1 MGDVLE
7 VKNSQNQLIDGFVQ
21 LISNTLGLSVQPQM
35 HQPLWQHVLL
45 RVKVLHLNSP
55 TVYYQWLAS
64 HCHIPTEDPEWR
76 EFINLLSITE
86 SYFFRDQGQFLLL
99 KHRLLPE
106 LIQRKRAIGRSQAQ
120 TLRVWSA
127 GCSTGEE
134 AYSLAI
140 LIKELIPPDEDWKIS
155 IIGTDINQAAVEQAR
170 QGLYSNWSFR
180 LVSPEVQKTYFQPH
194 RRGWEIDPTIRQMV
208 NFHVKNLVPDS
219 KPLPPGDIPNL
230 HALDLIVCRN
240 VFIYFSASA
249 IAQVLA
255 AFHHALAP
263 GGYLLTGHTELY
275 SQQSIPFKTRAFPE
289 SIAYQREIHPVPT
302 PTAQPLRPAAS
313 SPNSTPPLALS
324 PAAAPEIIPPPA
336 RIHSLDS
343 KPRSTPALSNKLEQA
358 RVQNQATTPTDS
370 NTKKLS
376 EIIQLI
382 DQKAYSEAIG
392 KAKQLIAQNNQQQLQ
407 LYCLLA
413 EVYANLG
420 DYADAIEA
428 CHQALR
434 FDPLTADPLYILAQ
448 ISQEQGDLESAKGF
462 LRRVI
467 YLNPMAGYAY
477 FELGC
482 LYEQQGNLD
491 KAQRNWKSTLGVLKQ
506 LSPDTPVDWRK
517 GVTVEELCA
526 VVEQK
531 LIN

>member
-1 MGDVLE
+1 MLE
-7 VKNSQNQLIDGFVQ
+7 VTNSQNQLIDGFVR
-21 LISNTLGLSVQPQM
+21 LIANTLGLSVQPQM
-35 HQPLWQHVLL
+35 HQMLWQRVLQ
-45 RVKVLHLNSP
+45 RVKALHLNSP
-55 TVYYQWLAS
+55 AVYYQWLAS
-64 HCHIPTEDPEWR
+64 RCHMANDDPEWR

-106 LIQRKRAIGRSQAQ
+106 LIQRKRAIGRSQAR
-120 TLRVWSA
+120 TLRIWSA

-155 IIGTDINQAAVEQAR
+155 IIGTDINQVAVEQAR
-170 QGLYSNWSFR
+170 QGIYSNWSFR

-208 NFHVKNLVPDS
+208 NFHVKNLLLDA
-219 KPLPPGDIPNL
+219 KALPPGDVPNL

-249 IAQVLA
+249 IAQVLTV
-255 AFHHALAP
+255 FHHTLAP

-289 SIAYQREIHPVPT
+289 SIAYQRESHAVPT
-302 PTAQPLRPAAS
+302 QPQILYPAMSSSSALPLVTLPTVVPETAKPRVLAPQSKPMPTAALGNRLESAS
-313 SPNSTPPLALS
+313 VPTQVA
-324 PAAAPEIIPPPA
+324 
-336 RIHSLDS
+336 DS
-343 KPRSTPALSNKLEQA
+343 M
-358 RVQNQATTPTDS
+358 DS

-376 EIIQLI
+376 EIIQLM

-413 EVYANLG
+413 ELYANLG
-420 DYADAIEA
+420 DYADAIES
-428 CHQALR
+428 CHQALH
-434 FDPLTADPLYILAQ
+434 FNPLATDPLYILAQ

-482 LYEQQGNLD
+482 LYEQQGNLE
-491 KAQRNWKSTLGVLKQ
+491 KAQRNWKSTIGVLKQ
-506 LSPDTPVDWRK
+506 LSPQALVDWCK
-517 GVTVEELCA
+517 GVTVEELRA

-531 LIN
+531 LGN